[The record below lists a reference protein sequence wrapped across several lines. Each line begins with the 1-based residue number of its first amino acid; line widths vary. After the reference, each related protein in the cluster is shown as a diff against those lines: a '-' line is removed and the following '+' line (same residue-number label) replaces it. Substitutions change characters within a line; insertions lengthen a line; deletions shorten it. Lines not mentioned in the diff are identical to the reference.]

1 MKLKLGSAIKRL
13 RTERGVTQEQLGDA
27 LGISY
32 QAVSKWE
39 NGSTLPDIALL
50 PELAVYFGVD
60 IDTLFSID
68 DSDKLKRID
77 RVMNGNEKYSPE
89 NEEYIRSTLEKMLVE
104 DPKNVDLLKRMVDF
118 YWHLEQDAANKKK
131 HFKKRINKISPFEQ
145 YGHTSKREYWRY
157 HEEIEEYETFTA
169 QYPDWQQGWIYFAEN
184 CIAGHCLDKA
194 KKTINQGLSLG
205 INSYLTALLGD
216 IEHIRGNVDGAIA
229 LWDKAVTEEPERTDT
244 IEYVAEKYA
253 SLGMY
258 DKSIYLWDA
267 AYKQNP
273 RILSPLYSL
282 AFLYNDLGRYAD
294 AIKQWEEIILRL
306 KEDWNHEE
314 NSDGLQW
321 ARDTIRQLKE
331 KMAI

>member
-1 MKLKLGSAIKRL
+1 MNLKLGSAIKRL

-27 LGISY
+27 IGVSY

-39 NGSTLPDIALL
+39 NEATLPDIALL

-68 DSDKLKRID
+68 NSDKLKRID
-77 RVMNGNEKYSPE
+77 RIISGHEKYSPE
-89 NEEYIRSTLEKMLVE
+89 NEEYIHSTLEKMLDE
-104 DPKNVDLLKRMVDF
+104 DPKNVDLLKRMVDL
-118 YWHLEQDAANKKK
+118 YWHMEQDAAKKK
-131 HFKKRINKISPFEQ
+131 KRFKKRINKISPFEQ

-157 HEEIEEYETFTA
+157 HEEIEEYEAFTT
-169 QYPDWQQGWIYFAEN
+169 QYPDWQQGWVYFAEN
-184 CIAGHCLDKA
+184 CITGHLLDNAEKA
-194 KKTINQGLSLG
+194 ISKGLALG

-216 IEHIRGNVDGAIA
+216 IEYIRGNMKGAIA
-229 LWDKAVTEEPERTDT
+229 IWDKAAAEQPERADS

-258 DKSIYLWDA
+258 DKSILLWET

-273 RILSPLYSL
+273 NILSPLYSL

-294 AIKQWEEIILRL
+294 AIEKWDEIILRL
-306 KEDWNHEE
+306 KEDWGHEE

-321 ARDTIRQLKE
+321 PRDTIRQLKE
-331 KMAI
+331 KMVT

>member
-273 RILSPLYSL
+273 I
-282 AFLYNDLGRYAD
+282 F
-294 AIKQWEEIILRL
+294 
-306 KEDWNHEE
+306 
-314 NSDGLQW
+314 
-321 ARDTIRQLKE
+321 
-331 KMAI
+331 